1 MANGLQNSMP
11 AIMRQL
17 AEASRDEFVNNF
29 NTESFD
35 GNPWAPLK
43 ARTEPPPKL
52 DVTGKLKR
60 KTENSIKRITR
71 NEAVLENDARDYRGK
86 LYGEYHQT
94 GNPPSRTQPNGMV
107 ARPFM
112 LQTDKL
118 TNKHLRILYI
128 ETGKTFT
135 RV

>member
-11 AIMRQL
+11 GIMRQL
-17 AEASRDEFVNNF
+17 AETSRDEFVNNF

-35 GNPWAPLK
+35 NHKWKPVV
-43 ARTEPPPKL
+43 RTVPPPIL

-112 LQTDKL
+112 LQTGKL
-118 TNKHLRILYI
+118 TNKHLFILWK
-128 ETGKTFT
+128 ETGKIFT